1 MAEACQVEFTSL
13 KSTTHRIAPPAD
25 IMISSGAKGACTM
38 ADILIRRVSEKTKAL
53 LARRARRRGVSLE
66 AELRDALEQL
76 ARESAE
82 TPDEAEP
89 FGTWLVSVSRPG
101 TDLDENLAL
110 IRSARIKPLE
120 EQ

>member
-1 MAEACQVEFTSL
+1 
-13 KSTTHRIAPPAD
+13 
-25 IMISSGAKGACTM
+25 M

-89 FGTWLVSVSRPG
+89 FGSWLVNVSRPG

-110 IRSARIKPLE
+110 IRSATIKPLE
-120 EQ
+120 EH

>member
-1 MAEACQVEFTSL
+1 
-13 KSTTHRIAPPAD
+13 
-25 IMISSGAKGACTM
+25 M

-110 IRSARIKPLE
+110 IRSATIKSLDE
-120 EQ
+120 H

>member
-1 MAEACQVEFTSL
+1 
-13 KSTTHRIAPPAD
+13 
-25 IMISSGAKGACTM
+25 M

-66 AELRDALEQL
+66 AELRDALDQL

-89 FGTWLVSVSRPG
+89 FGTWLVNASRPG
-101 TDLDENLAL
+101 IDLDDNLAL
-110 IRSARIKPLE
+110 LRSAKIKPFDE
-120 EQ
+120 H

>member
-1 MAEACQVEFTSL
+1 
-13 KSTTHRIAPPAD
+13 
-25 IMISSGAKGACTM
+25 M

-110 IRSARIKPLE
+110 LRSARIKQLDE
-120 EQ
+120 H

>member
-1 MAEACQVEFTSL
+1 
-13 KSTTHRIAPPAD
+13 
-25 IMISSGAKGACTM
+25 M

-66 AELRDALEQL
+66 AELRDALERL

-89 FGTWLVSVSRPG
+89 FGSWLVSVSRPG

-110 IRSARIKPLE
+110 IRSATIKPLDE
-120 EQ
+120 H

>member
-1 MAEACQVEFTSL
+1 
-13 KSTTHRIAPPAD
+13 
-25 IMISSGAKGACTM
+25 M

-110 IRSARIKPLE
+110 IRSATIKPLDE
-120 EQ
+120 H

>member
-1 MAEACQVEFTSL
+1 
-13 KSTTHRIAPPAD
+13 
-25 IMISSGAKGACTM
+25 M

-76 ARESAE
+76 ARESTE

-101 TDLDENLAL
+101 ADLDENLAL
-110 IRSARIKPLE
+110 LRSARIKTLDE
-120 EQ
+120 H

>member
-1 MAEACQVEFTSL
+1 
-13 KSTTHRIAPPAD
+13 
-25 IMISSGAKGACTM
+25 M

-76 ARESAE
+76 ARECAE

-110 IRSARIKPLE
+110 LRSATIKPFDE
-120 EQ
+120 H

>member
-1 MAEACQVEFTSL
+1 
-13 KSTTHRIAPPAD
+13 
-25 IMISSGAKGACTM
+25 M

-66 AELRDALEQL
+66 AELRDALEKL

-110 IRSARIKPLE
+110 LRSATIKPLE
-120 EQ
+120 ER